1 MYSLLCRIQVTQRN
15 VNPVIHNVSKTS
27 VMIRLT
33 KTQAVDSTGIF
44 TRNIDR
50 GYTGQIR
57 PIQNG
62 IPGTWKNV
70 SYGDTEILFQVL
82 DPNFPYS
89 LEFIPGYYLWDYTL
103 EVHVSSPNPR
113 FNKLMDSW
121 GLTNEQIN
129 VLPNQLLEILMVL
142 DPSKSADTR
151 NIVRQLE
158 ANSLATAANTGA
170 IQQTQA
176 ELVLATDEMVQNRE
190 YSVAQTD
197 FTQVGDAYVALVT
210 HDLTGAVPQMSL
222 IDAEKEEQ
230 GFSQLIASG
239 IDKIK
244 VELSA
249 TQYANSSF
257 PFVLTVQGKKSAAS
271 MAGTWKAKPLSDRF
285 YRLLNGTIDRSA
297 DGSTVENAALL
308 TQITEAFMSGTSQL
322 IFWKNSDGQVGTID
336 NGSLGNAPI
345 ALPLVEY
352 EAAKALADS
361 VML

>member
-1 MYSLLCRIQVTQRN
+1 MYSLFRRIQVTRRN

-33 KTQAVDSTGIF
+33 KTQTVDSTGVF

-57 PIQNG
+57 PTQNG
-62 IPGTWKNV
+62 IPGTWRNV

-82 DPNFPYS
+82 DPNSPYS

-113 FNKLMDSW
+113 FNKLLDSW
-121 GLTNEQIN
+121 GLTSEQIN
-129 VLPNQLLEILMVL
+129 VLPNQILEILMVL

-190 YSVAQTD
+190 YSVAKTD
-197 FTQVGDAYVALVT
+197 FFPVGDAYVALVT

-239 IDKIK
+239 IDEIK
-244 VELSA
+244 VELSL

-257 PFVLTVQGKKSAAS
+257 PFVLTVQGKKGAAAMVGTVIPGSPYRVRYNAAVNNGVVERSQDGLAWEPIQETNSIQSAYLAPDGNIHVKYWNDS
-271 MAGTWKAKPLSDRF
+271 YQYGPVFGGTWLASNEGNYSSLS
-285 YRLLNGTIDRSA
+285 GMQGA
-297 DGSTVENAALL
+297 
-308 TQITEAFMSGTSQL
+308 
-322 IFWKNSDGQVGTID
+322 
-336 NGSLGNAPI
+336 I
-345 ALPLVEY
+345 AL
-352 EAAKALADS
+352 
-361 VML
+361 